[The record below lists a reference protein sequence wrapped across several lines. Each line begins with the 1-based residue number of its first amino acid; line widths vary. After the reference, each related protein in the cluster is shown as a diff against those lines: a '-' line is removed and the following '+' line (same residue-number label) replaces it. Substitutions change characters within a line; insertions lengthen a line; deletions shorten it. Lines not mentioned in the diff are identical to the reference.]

1 MAWCGCSGYSFLFSG
16 IFTMN
21 LPAVVETELLDLSHQ
36 LLAAVAAGDWKAYH
50 RLVAE
55 DLTCFEPEARGQ
67 LVEGLPFHEFY
78 FTLPAGAAKP
88 VTNTM
93 ASPRVK
99 LLSDT
104 VALVIY
110 VRLTQTLDDAGR
122 PVTKPCEETRIWQK
136 IEGRWRHVHFHRS
149 LPA

>member
-1 MAWCGCSGYSFLFSG
+1 VSAHAS
-16 IFTMN
+16 IE
-21 LPAVVETELLDLSHQ
+21 AELIDLSKQ

-78 FTLPAGAAKP
+78 FKLPAGAPKP
-88 VTNTM
+88 VTNTL
-93 ASPRVK
+93 ASPKVK

-104 VALVIY
+104 VALVTYI
-110 VRLTQTLDDAGR
+110 RLTQTLDDAGR

-136 IEGRWRHVHFHRS
+136 IGGHWKHVHFHRS
-149 LPA
+149 LPT

>member
-1 MAWCGCSGYSFLFSG
+1 MTASAS
-16 IFTMN
+16 
-21 LPAVVETELLDLSHQ
+21 VEAELLGLSQQ

-55 DLTCFEPEARGQ
+55 DITCFEPEARGQ

-78 FTLPAGAAKP
+78 FKLPGDPAKAPRP

-93 ASPRVK
+93 ASPVVK

-104 VALVIY
+104 VALVAY
-110 VRLTQTLDDAGR
+110 TRLTQTLDDAGR

-136 IEGRWRHVHFHRS
+136 IAGNWKHVHFHRS
-149 LPA
+149 LPS